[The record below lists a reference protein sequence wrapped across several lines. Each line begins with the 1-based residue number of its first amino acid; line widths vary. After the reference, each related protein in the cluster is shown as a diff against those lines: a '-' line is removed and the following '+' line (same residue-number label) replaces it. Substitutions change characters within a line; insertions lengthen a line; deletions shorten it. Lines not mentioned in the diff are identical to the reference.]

1 MAAALSPQQVDIQIL
16 LAFMEFLVQNGQSQ
30 PTNLKYMAALR
41 AYHIMHNLSTDPVKD
56 GRIQLF
62 QKSLKIHAP
71 FRPMQRN
78 LLTIDLLSKIIQ
90 QCQTLPFSFIFSP
103 LYLLAY
109 FSFLR
114 MSNIL
119 LHSTT
124 SFDKTRQLAHVDV
137 IIQPQGAVVLVKW
150 SKTIQN
156 RPLQCLWFLNIEVMP

>member
-1 MAAALSPQQVDIQIL
+1 MAAGLPIQQVDIQIL

-30 PTNLKYMAALR
+30 PTIANYMAALR
-41 AYHIMHNLSTDPVKD
+41 AYHIMYNLATDPFKD

-71 FRPMQRN
+71 FTPTQRN
-78 LLTIDLLSKIIQ
+78 PLTIDLLSKIIQ
-90 QCQTLPFSFIFSP
+90 QCQKLPHSFIISP

-119 LHSTT
+119 PHSTT
-124 SFDKTRQLAHVDV
+124 SFDKTRQLVRADV
-137 IIQPQGAVVLVKW
+137 II
-150 SKTIQN
+150 
-156 RPLQCLWFLNIEVMP
+156 